1 MVKKVNV
8 GILGYGFVESFFHM
22 PCYKEIP
29 QANVVAVGGRRKESL
44 VEFADRWRIKKTY
57 FGDDFI
63 EKLCADSRV
72 EVVDIGLPNFLHERA
87 AKVASENGKHVICE
101 KPLARSVGEAK
112 AMLDAVEKAKVINC
126 YAENQIFIPHIVKAK
141 ELIENDVI
149 GDLFWVRSREA
160 HFGPHSAW
168 FFDPELAG
176 GGVLMDMGCH
186 SIEVARYLSGGK
198 PVQAYGW
205 GATVVHKTKA
215 EDNSLALVKYEDDK
229 LSQSENSW
237 AAHGGLDLRFEIY
250 GSDGSIFIDPT
261 RETGVKVF
269 TIAPEEKVGYIVEK
283 AEAKRGWLYPVWREH
298 EVYGYLFE
306 LQHFV
311 TCLLNGEMPK
321 ETFRDGYIVNCII
334 DACYRS
340 MKSGKWEHIH
350 LT

>member
-8 GILGYGFVESFFHM
+8 GMLGYGFVQSFFHM

-29 QANVVAVGGRRKESL
+29 QANVVAVGGRSKEAL
-44 VEFADRWRIKKTY
+44 VEFAHRWRIKKTY

-72 EVVDIGLPNFLHERA
+72 DVVDIGLPNFLHERA

-112 AMLDAVEKAKVINC
+112 AMLNAVEKAKVINC

-149 GDLFWVRSREA
+149 GNLFWVRSREA

-168 FFDPELAG
+168 FLDPELAG
-176 GGVLMDMGCH
+176 GGVLIDMGCH

-198 PVQAYGW
+198 PIQAYGW

-269 TIAPEEKVGYIVEK
+269 TIAPEQKVGYIVEK

-321 ETFRDGYIVNCII
+321 ETFIDGYIVNCII

-340 MKSGKWEHIH
+340 MKCGEWKHIH

>member
-22 PCYKEIP
+22 LCYKEIP
-29 QANVVAVGGRRKESL
+29 QASVVAVGGRRKEAL
-44 VEFADRWRIKKTY
+44 VAFAERWGIKNIY
-57 FGDDFI
+57 FGDDFV

-72 EVVDIGLPNFLHERA
+72 DVVDIGLPNFLHERA

-112 AMLDAVEKAKVINC
+112 AMLNAVEKANVINC

-141 ELIENDVI
+141 ELIENGVI
-149 GDLFWVRSREA
+149 GDLFWIRSREA

-168 FFDPELAG
+168 FLDPELAG

-186 SIEVARYLSGGK
+186 SIEVARYLFDRM
-198 PVQAYGW
+198 PVQACGW
-205 GATVVHKTKA
+205 GATLVHKIKA
-215 EDNSLALVKYEDDK
+215 EDNSLALVKYENGK
-229 LSQSENSW
+229 LNQSENSW
-237 AAHGGLDLRFEIY
+237 ATYGGLDLRFEVY

-269 TIAPEEKVGYIVEK
+269 TVAPKEKVGYIGEK
-283 AEAKRGWLYPVWREH
+283 AEAKMGWLYPVCREH
-298 EVYGYLFE
+298 EVYGYLSE
-306 LQHFV
+306 LQHFIK
-311 TCLLNGEMPK
+311 CLLKGEMPK
-321 ETFRDGYIVNCII
+321 ETFRDGYIINCII

-340 MKSGKWEHIH
+340 MKSEKWEHIH